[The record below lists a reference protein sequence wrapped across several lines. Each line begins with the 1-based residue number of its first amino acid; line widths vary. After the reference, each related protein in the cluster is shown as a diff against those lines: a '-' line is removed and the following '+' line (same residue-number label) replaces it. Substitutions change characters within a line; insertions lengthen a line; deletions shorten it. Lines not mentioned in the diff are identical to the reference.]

1 MSEIKSSI
9 ERQDTFPKI
18 LLRNAETMAERPAY
32 RMKHY
37 GIWQPTSWQEAA
49 EIAKEIAL
57 GLADLGAVRG
67 DKIALIGYNKP
78 EMYISFDAIEG
89 LGMIP
94 VPLYADSVAE
104 EMSYVLDLSLIH
116 I

>member
-1 MSEIKSSI
+1 MSEIKSSL

-18 LLRNAETMAERPAY
+18 LLHNAETMAERPAY

-49 EIAKEIAL
+49 ETAKEIAL
-57 GLADLGAVRG
+57 GLARLGAVRG

-78 EMYISFDAIEG
+78 EMYISFDRKYILLR
-89 LGMIP
+89 LGSQTYIP
-94 VPLYADSVAE
+94 SCVV
-104 EMSYVLDLSLIH
+104 
-116 I
+116 